1 MDKIKEFEVIVFKN
15 FEVVDF
21 GDDFLRRE
29 IVVILLEEVIS
40 IFIFIILNLVFVV
53 MYLGSVILDRRY
65 FLQFVMFWVMV
76 EVKRRKF
83 FFYEVILEVKEYVF
97 SVQKFNSEGV
107 LFEYKFI
114 CMIRFVKIY

>member
-1 MDKIKEFEVIVFKN
+1 MLKKMNGKFVVMCLIILYLCFYLRMMDLLGDIMVKIKEFEVNVFKN

-29 IVVILLEEVIS
+29 IVVILLEEVTS

-65 FLQFVMFWVMV
+65 FL
-76 EVKRRKF
+76 
-83 FFYEVILEVKEYVF
+83 
-97 SVQKFNSEGV
+97 
-107 LFEYKFI
+107 
-114 CMIRFVKIY
+114 